1 MWRAAGGTVNRLA
14 LTLAMCLAGTMS
26 QAGEVAP
33 KDVKFDED
41 GAIAESLTGVAGDAA
56 NGATIVG
63 KRSKGNCVACHAVTA
78 LSDVPFH
85 GEIGP
90 SLDGAADRWTEAELR
105 GLVANAK
112 MTFEGTMMPAFY
124 KVDGFT
130 RPGDAY
136 TGKAGTE
143 PLPPILT
150 AQEIEDVVAFLAT
163 LKEE

>member
-1 MWRAAGGTVNRLA
+1 MKLTS
-14 LTLAMCLAGTMS
+14 LTLALSLAGAAAM
-26 QAGEVAP
+26 AGEVAP
-33 KDVKFDED
+33 KAVQYGEY
-41 GAIAESLTGVAGDAA
+41 GEVSASLTGVAGDAA
-56 NGATIVG
+56 SGAVIAGT
-63 KRSKGNCVACHAVTA
+63 KSKGNCVACHQVSA
-78 LSDVPFH
+78 LADVPFH

-90 SLDGAADRWTEAELR
+90 SLDGAGDRWSEEELR

-124 KVDGFT
+124 KVDGFI

-136 TGKAGTE
+136 TGDAGAE